1 MWGYEIGS
9 SDTVRSMTTS
19 HRRTSIPGSV
29 RAALFATAL
38 LAAAAGAAREL
49 QLEDLYRLQT
59 VSDPQL
65 SPDGRWVAYVV
76 STPSRERD
84 ADESDIWV
92 VAWDGGTPRRLT
104 YTAAS
109 EHSPRWSPDG
119 RRLAFLSDRDEARTP
134 AAENEQIWV
143 MDLAG
148 GEAQQRTHFE
158 GAIGSFAWAP
168 DGRRWAVSATLVVTA
183 MPVAERPAPIV
194 IDRLQF
200 KRDVDGYLGAER
212 AQLFLIDTA
221 SGAATALTSG
231 PTEALQPNWSPD
243 GRELVYL
250 AKLGTKQGA
259 DPDAHDNWDVWVIEA
274 RAGGTRRQ
282 LTSNPGVDGD
292 PLLDWGS
299 GPPRFSADGS
309 RIAYTAGGAPEEL
322 WYGLLQVGVID
333 AAPARTAATVGAA
346 APPTASLDR
355 NTLDPR
361 WSGDGRW
368 LYFRLEDDRSM
379 PLARVRLTD
388 GRVERLT
395 PAGTVAS
402 EFDVGRDGRAVIV
415 ATRVDQPGEL
425 MAVTPRGL
433 RTLTRHNEA
442 WLHEVT
448 LAPARDLA
456 FDNGAG
462 QSIGAILIE
471 PRGTRPVVGWPT
483 LLRLH
488 GGPVSQ
494 HQHEF
499 DFAWQLFAA
508 RGYAVVAPNP
518 RGSTGRGH
526 AFQKALFAKWG
537 EVDVVDVLAVT
548 DGVVRSGLADPARLG
563 VGGWSYGSIL
573 TNYVIASDT
582 RFKAA
587 TSGAGISNMLAGYG
601 TDQYLR
607 EYEVELGLP
616 WENTELWLKL
626 SYPFFRADRI
636 RTPTLF
642 MGGAD
647 DFNVPLQG
655 SEQMYQ
661 ALRRLGVPT
670 QLVIYPGQH
679 HAIDRPVLRADRL
692 QRYLDWYARWLRD

>member
-1 MWGYEIGS
+1 
-9 SDTVRSMTTS
+9 MTTS
-19 HRRTSIPGSV
+19 HRKRSIPG
-29 RAALFATAL
+29 RAQAALVAIAL
-38 LAAAAGAAREL
+38 LAGGISHGREL
-49 QLEDLYRLQT
+49 QIEDLYRLQT

-65 SPDGRWVAYVV
+65 SPDGRWIAYVV
-76 STPSRERD
+76 NTSSRERD
-84 ADESDIWV
+84 ADESDIWIV
-92 VAWDGGTPRRLT
+92 SWDGGTPRRLT
-104 YTAAS
+104 FTTAS

-119 RRLAFLSDRDEARTP
+119 RQLAFLSDRDEASTP

-158 GAIGSFAWAP
+158 GAIGSYAWSP
-168 DGRRWAVSATLVVTA
+168 EGLRWAVSATLPAPPPQPTPA
-183 MPVAERPAPIV
+183 ADKPAPIV

-200 KRDVDGYLGAER
+200 KRDVDGYLGAET
-212 AQLFLIDTA
+212 AQLYLIDAA
-221 SGAATALTSG
+221 SGAATALTRG

-243 GRELVYL
+243 GREIVYL
-250 AKLGTKQGA
+250 TKQGA
-259 DPDAHDNWDVWVIEA
+259 DPDAHDNWDLWIMEA
-274 RAGGTRRQ
+274 RVGGARRQ
-282 LTSNPGVDGD
+282 LTTNPGVDGD

-299 GPPRFSADGS
+299 GPPRFSPDGS

-322 WYGLLQVGVID
+322 WYGLLQIGVVDARGNAD
-333 AAPARTAATVGAA
+333 AAIAPSVGLPA
-346 APPTASLDR
+346 ASLDR
-355 NTLDPR
+355 NALDPR

-379 PLARVRLTD
+379 QLARVRVAD
-388 GRVERLT
+388 GRIERLT
-395 PAGTVAS
+395 PAGMVAA
-402 EFDVGRDGRAVIV
+402 EFDVGRDGRAVVV

-433 RTLTRHNEA
+433 RALTRHNDA
-442 WLHEVT
+442 WLREVT
-448 LAPARDLA
+448 LTSARDVA

-462 QSIGAILIE
+462 DSIGAILVE
-471 PRGTRPVVGWPT
+471 PRGTRPAAGWPT

-488 GGPVSQ
+488 GGPVAQ

-537 EVDVVDVLAVT
+537 QVDVVDVLAVT
-548 DGVVRSGLADPARLG
+548 NGVVTSGIADPARLG
-563 VGGWSYGSIL
+563 IGGWSYGSIL

-582 RFKAA
+582 RFKGA
-587 TSGAGISNMLAGYG
+587 TSGAGIANMLAGYG
-601 TDQYLR
+601 TDQYVR
-607 EYEVELGLP
+607 EYEVEIGLP
-616 WENTELWLKL
+616 WERTDLWLEL
-626 SYPFFRADRI
+626 SYPFYRADRI

-642 MGGAD
+642 MCGAD

-679 HAIDRPVLRADRL
+679 HSFDRPVLRADRL
-692 QRYLDWYARWLRD
+692 QRYLDWYARWLVTPAR